1 MPESNFIRYVIL
13 LSVKPG
19 QKPTEALI
27 RDHVTH
33 LKELDKAGKYVMG
46 GPFQDHSGGMLIVK
60 AGSLEEARRIAEADP
75 SSGRATRPARS
86 GPGSSPARRTT
97 IWGWV
102 EARSGAREYVLLAA
116 ILHLPPASAA
126 KAAEAVPFVDI
137 PAA

>member
-46 GPFQDHSGGMLIVK
+46 GPFKDHSGGMLIVK

-75 SSGRATRPARS
+75 FIREGYETCEV
-86 GPGSSPARRTT
+86 RT
-97 IWGWV
+97 W
-102 EARSGAREYVLLAA
+102 ELSC
-116 ILHLPPASAA
+116 
-126 KAAEAVPFVDI
+126 AENNHMGMG
-137 PAA
+137 